1 MAKHR
6 ALEAQQLAGDYG
18 FFRVLV
24 GVPSGAETRSD
35 IALTLSVAI
44 TITKERVILVKI
56 TVNGIPLST
65 VSRTKQ
71 VWYSEHGR

>member
-1 MAKHR
+1 MMY
-6 ALEAQQLAGDYG
+6 E
-18 FFRVLV
+18 V
-24 GVPSGAETRSD
+24 

-65 VSRTKQ
+65 VECIDERSGLQALTIYQKTVSKEHYTVASRC
-71 VWYSEHGR
+71 E